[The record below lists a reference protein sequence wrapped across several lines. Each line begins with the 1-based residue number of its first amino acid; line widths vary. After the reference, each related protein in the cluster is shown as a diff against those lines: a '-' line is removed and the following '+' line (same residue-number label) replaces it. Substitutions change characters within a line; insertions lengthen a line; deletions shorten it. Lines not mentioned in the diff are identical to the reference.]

1 MDMTGEQHIPA
12 SQMEVWDALNDTD
25 VLAECIPGAESVE
38 RVSDT
43 ELNVALTAKFGP
55 VKARF
60 KGRGTLSDIDP
71 PNSYTILFE
80 GQGGTAGF
88 GKGSTSIQLQ
98 PEEDGGTLLTYEVSA
113 TVGGKLAQI
122 GSRLVN
128 SAARKLANQFFGALV
143 THFGG
148 EEEDEQGDGE
158 QQTES

>member
-12 SQMEVWDALNDTD
+12 SQQEVWDALNDTE
-25 VLAECIPGAESVE
+25 VLASCIPGAESVE
-38 RVSDT
+38 RISET
-43 ELNVALTAKFGP
+43 ELDVTLVAKFGP

-60 KGRGTLSDIDP
+60 KGKGTLTDVNP
-71 PNSYTILFE
+71 PNSYTITFE

-88 GKGSTSIQLQ
+88 GKGDTKIALA
-98 PEEDGGTLLTYEVSA
+98 PEEDGTHLSYEVSA

-128 SAARKLANQFFGALV
+128 SAARKLANQFFGNLV

-148 EEEDEQGDGE
+148 DGDGE
-158 QQTES
+158 AEASEEPES